1 MNITDLYNSA
11 PAETS
16 KPTTSTEEPVKLEKD
31 DNTIATKIE
40 EPGETLASEAK
51 EDIANTEKKDE
62 PNGIKQ
68 EEPQPVIVDA
78 KSESTNGVLKESKPE
93 TNGDKHTDKQ
103 VSKLAGKANKI
114 TAKDY
119 RNLYKMLLDRHA
131 NAVSKFEEL
140 GIKEEK
146 TIGMLRYLQLRNN
159 SLIDLNEMI
168 YQKIKVQQVLLNKD
182 EFILHDDLTTEKEIS
197 IIKKLIDSNSH
208 IKTSLDPLLELVENP
223 TNEKISVKQEL
234 NQMLYVLE
242 LLAPTAI
249 YQNEELGSVFDDLEL
264 DIDYN
269 HKSQYSK
276 NYISSTNVSL
286 SASNIINPNVA
297 VIEEPVA
304 KKEEVRFKPHPVK
317 KVQKKRT
324 LKLKTK
330 KNGVAN
336 KQEDS
341 SAASSSASTPAP
353 APTPASIEL
362 KPKDKRQHSETEDKA
377 DANTEQT
384 LVKKRKTSISETAA
398 SADEP
403 KDNDTLNPDNA
414 KIELEIENTITK
426 LIDQKKNGEAEKSE
440 PAVTADSDLPTE
452 GEVPVTEPE
461 TPSEVKTEE
470 KV

>member
-11 PAETS
+11 PADSS
-16 KPTTSTEEPVKLEKD
+16 KLTTTSTEESVKLEQD
-31 DNTIATKIE
+31 DKAITAKVE
-40 EPGETLASEAK
+40 EPSETPASESK
-51 EDIANTEKKDE
+51 EDIDNTEKKDE
-62 PNGIKQ
+62 SIIIKQ
-68 EEPQPVIVDA
+68 EETQPVIHEA
-78 KSESTNGVLKESKPE
+78 KSESTNGVLKESIPE
-93 TNGDKHTDKQ
+93 TNGDRHTDKQ
-103 VSKLAGKANKI
+103 ASQLSGKATKI

-159 SLIDLNEMI
+159 SLIDINEII

-182 EFILHDDLTTEKEIS
+182 EFILHDDLTKEKEIS
-197 IIKKLIDSNSH
+197 IIKKLIDSNAH

-286 SASNIINPNVA
+286 SALNIINPNVSI
-297 VIEEPVA
+297 VEEPSV

-330 KNGVAN
+330 KNGVAA
-336 KQEDS
+336 KQEEA
-341 SAASSSASTPAP
+341 SAASSSASTP
-353 APTPASIEL
+353 PTLIEL
-362 KPKDKRQHSETEDKA
+362 KPKDKRQLSETEDKA
-377 DANTEQT
+377 DAITEQNP
-384 LVKKRKTSISETAA
+384 VKKRKTSISKDAA
-398 SADEP
+398 STDEP
-403 KDNDTLNPDNA
+403 KNNDALNPSDS

-426 LIDQKKNGEAEKSE
+426 LIDEKKNGEAEESE
-440 PAVTADSDLPTE
+440 PVVTVDSDLPAGE
-452 GEVPVTEPE
+452 EVPITKSE
-461 TPSEVKTEE
+461 TPTDVKTEE

>member
-16 KPTTSTEEPVKLEKD
+16 KPTTSTEEPVNLEKD

-62 PNGIKQ
+62 PIAIKQ
-68 EEPQPVIVDA
+68 EEPQPAIVDA

-223 TNEKISVKQEL
+223 ANEKISVKQEL

-286 SASNIINPNVA
+286 SALNIINPNVA

-403 KDNDTLNPDNA
+403 KDNDTLNPDDA

-461 TPSEVKTEE
+461 TSADVKTEE

>member
-11 PAETS
+11 PAESS
-16 KPTTSTEEPVKLEKD
+16 KPSTTSTEELVKLEQD
-31 DNTIATKIE
+31 DKVITAKVK
-40 EPGETLASEAK
+40 EPSETPVSESK
-51 EDIANTEKKDE
+51 EDIDNTEKKDE
-62 PNGIKQ
+62 SIIIKQ
-68 EEPQPVIVDA
+68 EETQPVIHEA
-78 KSESTNGVLKESKPE
+78 KSESTNGVLKESIPE

-103 VSKLAGKANKI
+103 DSQLPGNATKV

-119 RNLYKMLLDRHA
+119 RNLYKILLDRHA

-159 SLIDLNEMI
+159 SLIDINEMI

-182 EFILHDDLTTEKEIS
+182 EFILHDDLTKEKEIS
-197 IIKKLIDSNSH
+197 IIKKLIDSNAH

-223 TNEKISVKQEL
+223 TNEKITVKQEL

-286 SASNIINPNVA
+286 SALNIINPNVSI
-297 VIEEPVA
+297 VEEPIV
-304 KKEEVRFKPHPVK
+304 KNEEVRFKPHPVK

-330 KNGVAN
+330 KNGVAT

-341 SAASSSASTPAP
+341 SVASSSASTPATVP
-353 APTPASIEL
+353 VPIEL
-362 KPKDKRQHSETEDKA
+362 KPKDKRQHSEREDKA
-377 DANTEQT
+377 DAEQT
-384 LVKKRKTSISETAA
+384 SVKKRKTSISKDAA
-398 SADEP
+398 STDEP
-403 KDNDTLNPDNA
+403 KNSEALNP
-414 KIELEIENTITK
+414 IELEIENTITN

-440 PAVTADSDLPTE
+440 RVVILDLDSPAGE
-452 GEVPVTEPE
+452 EVPVTESE
-461 TPSEVKTEE
+461 TPADVKTEE